1 MHRSIKFAGMTVV
14 CRLIRSDSIRRTA
27 YQSWRPATADLMAA
41 DRRSGSEKK
50 IVAIRRIVQMA
61 ELPANALASV
71 VGRIVMADDPT
82 SAARR
87 QP

>member
-1 MHRSIKFAGMTVV
+1 
-14 CRLIRSDSIRRTA
+14 
-27 YQSWRPATADLMAA
+27 MAA